1 MIYQPKPKL
10 ATWNKYSRNIR

>member
-1 MIYQPKPKL
+1 MIYQPTPKL